1 MREAASFIAAQS
13 IARPFRL
20 GGLLQAL
27 AAPLRW
33 YVQRRDVARLA
44 DLDDHLLADLGL
56 ERSDVRW
63 ALEMPFAENATLELQ
78 QRARQRQR
86 RVR

>member
-13 IARPFRL
+13 VGRPFRL
-20 GGLLQAL
+20 GSLRNAL
-27 AAPLRW
+27 AAPLQW
-33 YVQRRDVARLA
+33 YLRRREVARLA

-63 ALEMPFAENATLELQ
+63 ALEMPFAENAALELQ